1 MTRSVSSNDRAALQP
16 LARLK
21 LDDAAL
27 KRLFAAIRRL
37 DDAALLAALAPPAP
51 AESPRRAATPVL
63 AEVRAR
69 LAPLLAPAQEKADA
83 LAASMAAA
91 SGEPPLRARG
101 LAAMVKALTR
111 RYGAD
116 AVRAG
121 AAKLMADIAAA
132 AGRDAPP

>member
-37 DDAALLAALAPPAP
+37 DDASLIAALAPPAP
-51 AESPRRAATPVL
+51 AAKPRRAGGAVL
-63 AEVRAR
+63 ADVRAR

-91 SGEPPLRARG
+91 AGDAPLRARG
-101 LAAMVKALTR
+101 LAAMVTALTR

-116 AVRAG
+116 VVRAG